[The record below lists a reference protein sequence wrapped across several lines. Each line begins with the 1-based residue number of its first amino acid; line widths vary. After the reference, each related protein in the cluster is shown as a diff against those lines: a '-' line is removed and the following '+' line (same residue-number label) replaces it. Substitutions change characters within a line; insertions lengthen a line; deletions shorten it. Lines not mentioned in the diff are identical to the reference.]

1 MKKLFYLLFIVG
13 FSNTLVAQEITGIVN
28 GSVIDRATGS
38 PLEGV
43 NVRLG
48 STLVF
53 TAQSNEQ
60 GKFSLEIPV
69 GRYKITATSTGY
81 NTFTQEIL
89 ATAGKTVTLNISLGS
104 SMEELQ
110 AVEVY
115 SSPLSGEVAGQRSLT
130 IEKTL
135 RIPANYLDPVRAIT
149 AYPGVVTANDQGNS
163 IIVRGNSPNG
173 LLWKLN
179 GVDIVNPNHLSNAGT
194 FSDKPMANGGGVNII
209 SAQII
214 DKTDFYTGQVPIAH
228 GNSLSGVIDMTLR
241 EGNKEKMEY
250 TAQASL
256 LGLDVAAEG
265 PLGKSQ
271 ATSFLAN
278 YRYSTVGLLSAMGV
292 DFGDESIAFQD
303 LSFHLNHRARKG
315 TTLSLFGFWGA
326 SRNDFDAKIP
336 EEWKQEKDQY
346 TINYTSRTGA
356 IGGNMTLPLGRGK
369 LNAAIAYSRTTQS
382 RDSEI
387 SREAYSLPAFVK
399 VDNYDQFN
407 GLFASRLDYSL
418 PLTNNV
424 SWTTGVS
431 ANEVNNEVFAVKIR
445 SYQADLFQDGEIL
458 YGRNYGMLI
467 QPFTNF
473 TFKFSPKVSFDAGVR
488 YVNYTFNSTD
498 AIEPR
503 AALSVKPNEQSFFTA
518 SYGLI
523 SQIQIAQMYAVNP
536 DLQLTKSH
544 HFDIAHTQMFS
555 NDLELKTGVYYQYLF
570 DVPIAARGYQFSALN
585 FLEGLPPDSLVSLGT
600 GTNYG
605 VDATLE
611 KQFFAKHYILL
622 GASYY
627 KSTYVPRNGIERNTR
642 FDGNYTLSAVHGKE
656 WTKESRRRTIGLN
669 TRILYLG
676 AMNQTQVWEA
686 ESILVG
692 ETIYNDAN
700 PYSEKLRDYFR
711 LDVRLSFR
719 KNKPGY
725 TRTFAI
731 DIQNLT
737 NQQNDAYEYYDRV
750 QAKTVMKYHLGIIPL
765 LVYRVDF

>member
-1 MKKLFYLLFIVG
+1 MKKVFYLLLIIG
-13 FSNTLVAQEITGIVN
+13 FSNHLTAQEITGVVK

-43 NVRLG
+43 NIRLEG
-48 STLVF
+48 LTST
-53 TAQSNEQ
+53 TQSNQQ
-60 GKFSLEIPV
+60 GKFSFEIPV

-81 NTFTQEIL
+81 TAYTQEIL
-89 ATAGKTVTLNISLGS
+89 VSAGKTLIINFSLDP

-110 AVEVY
+110 TVEVY
-115 SSPLSGEVAGQRSLT
+115 SSPMSEEVAGQRSLT
-130 IEKTL
+130 IEKTF

-173 LLWKLN
+173 LIWKLN
-179 GVDIVNPNHLSNAGT
+179 GADIVNPNHLSNAGT

-214 DKTDFYTGQVPIAH
+214 DKTDFYTGQVPVAY

-265 PLGKSQ
+265 PLGKNET
-271 ATSFLAN
+271 TSFLAN

-303 LSFHLNHRARKG
+303 LAFHLNHRARKG
-315 TTLSLFGFWGA
+315 MNLSVFGFWGD
-326 SRNDFDAKIP
+326 SRNDFDAKASD
-336 EEWKQEKDQY
+336 EWEQEKDQY
-346 TINYTSRTGA
+346 TINYKSRTGA

-369 LNAAIAYSRTTQS
+369 LSAALAYSRTTQS

-387 SREAYSLPAFVK
+387 SSEAYSSPAFVK
-399 VDNYDQFN
+399 VDDYDQVN
-407 GLFASRLDYSL
+407 GLFSSRLDYFLQFTS
-418 PLTNNV
+418 NF
-424 SWTTGVS
+424 SWTTGIS
-431 ANEVNNEVFAVKIR
+431 ANEVNNEVLAVKVR
-445 SYQADLFQDGEIL
+445 SYFTNQLQEEDIL

-467 QPFTNF
+467 QPYTSLKLNF
-473 TFKFSPKVSFDAGVR
+473 SSKVSFDAGVR
-488 YVNYTFNSTD
+488 YVNYTYNATD

-503 AALSVKPNEQSFFTA
+503 ATLSVKPNERSFLTA

-536 DLQLTKSH
+536 NLDLTKSH

-555 NDLELKTGVYYQYLF
+555 NDLELRTGLYYQSLF
-570 DVPIAARGYQFSALN
+570 DVPIASRGYQFSALN
-585 FLEGLPPDSLVSLGT
+585 FLEGLPPDSLVSGGT

-611 KQFFAKHYILL
+611 KQFFAKHYILI
-622 GASYY
+622 GATYY
-627 KSTYVPRNGIERNTR
+627 KSTYVPRDGLERNTR
-642 FDGNYTLSAVHGKE
+642 FDGNYTFSAVHGKE
-656 WTKESRRRTIGLN
+656 WTKETKRRTIGVN
-669 TRILYLG
+669 TRVLYLG
-676 AMNQTQVWEA
+676 GMNQSRVWEG
-686 ESILVG
+686 ESVRVG

-700 PYSEKLRDYFR
+700 PYSEKLGDYFR
-711 LDVRLSFR
+711 LDLRVSFR

-737 NQQNDAYEYYDRV
+737 NQQNDAYQYYDRV
-750 QAKTVMKYHLGIIPL
+750 QAKTLMKYHLGIIPL
-765 LVYRVDF
+765 LVYRIDF

>member
-1 MKKLFYLLFIVG
+1 MKKVFYLLLIIG
-13 FSNTLVAQEITGIVN
+13 FSNHLTAQEITGVVK

-43 NVRLG
+43 NIRLEG
-48 STLVF
+48 LTST
-53 TAQSNEQ
+53 TQSNQQ
-60 GKFSLEIPV
+60 GKFSFEIPV

-81 NTFTQEIL
+81 TAYTQEIL
-89 ATAGKTVTLNISLGS
+89 VSAGKTLIINFSLDP

-110 AVEVY
+110 TVEVY
-115 SSPLSGEVAGQRSLT
+115 SSPMSEEVAGQRSLT
-130 IEKTL
+130 IEKTF

-173 LLWKLN
+173 LIWKLN
-179 GVDIVNPNHLSNAGT
+179 GADIVNPNHLSNAGT

-214 DKTDFYTGQVPIAH
+214 DKTDFYTGQVPVAY
-228 GNSLSGVIDMTLR
+228 GNTLSGVIDMTLR

-265 PLGKSQ
+265 PLGKNET
-271 ATSFLAN
+271 TSFLAN

-303 LSFHLNHRARKG
+303 LAFHLNHRARKG
-315 TTLSLFGFWGA
+315 MNLSVFGFWGD
-326 SRNDFDAKIP
+326 SRNDFDAKASD
-336 EEWKQEKDQY
+336 EWEQEKDQY
-346 TINYTSRTGA
+346 TINYKSRTGA

-369 LNAAIAYSRTTQS
+369 LSAALAYSRTTQS

-387 SREAYSLPAFVK
+387 SSEAYSSPAFVK
-399 VDNYDQFN
+399 VDDYDQVN
-407 GLFASRLDYSL
+407 GLFSSRLDYFLQFTS
-418 PLTNNV
+418 NF
-424 SWTTGVS
+424 SWTTGIS
-431 ANEVNNEVFAVKIR
+431 ANEVNNEVLAVKVR
-445 SYQADLFQDGEIL
+445 SYFTNQLQEEDIL

-467 QPFTNF
+467 QPYTSLKLNF
-473 TFKFSPKVSFDAGVR
+473 SSKVSFDAGVR
-488 YVNYTFNSTD
+488 YVNYTYNATD

-503 AALSVKPNEQSFFTA
+503 ATLSVKPNERSFLTA

-523 SQIQIAQMYAVNP
+523 SQIQLAQMYAVNP
-536 DLQLTKSH
+536 NLDLTKSH

-555 NDLELKTGVYYQYLF
+555 NDLELRTGLYYQSLF
-570 DVPIAARGYQFSALN
+570 DVPIASRGYQFSALN
-585 FLEGLPPDSLVSLGT
+585 FLEGLPPDSLVSGGT

-611 KQFFAKHYILL
+611 KQFFAKHYILI

-627 KSTYVPRNGIERNTR
+627 KSTYVPRDGLERNTR
-642 FDGNYTLSAVHGKE
+642 FDGNYTFSAVHGKE
-656 WTKESRRRTIGLN
+656 WTKETKRRTIGVN
-669 TRILYLG
+669 TRVLYLG
-676 AMNQTQVWEA
+676 GMNQSRVWEG
-686 ESILVG
+686 ESVRVG

-700 PYSEKLRDYFR
+700 PYSEKLGDYFR
-711 LDVRLSFR
+711 LDLRVSFR

-737 NQQNDAYEYYDRV
+737 NQQNDAYQYYDRV
-750 QAKTVMKYHLGIIPL
+750 QAKTLMKYHLGIIPL
-765 LVYRVDF
+765 LVYRIDF

>member
-1 MKKLFYLLFIVG
+1 VKKVFYLLLIIG
-13 FSNTLVAQEITGIVN
+13 FSNHLTAQEITGVVK

-43 NVRLG
+43 NIRLEG
-48 STLVF
+48 LTST
-53 TAQSNEQ
+53 TQSNQQ
-60 GKFSLEIPV
+60 GKFSFEIPV

-81 NTFTQEIL
+81 TAYTQEIL
-89 ATAGKTVTLNISLGS
+89 VSAGKTLIINFSLDP

-110 AVEVY
+110 TVEVY
-115 SSPLSGEVAGQRSLT
+115 SSPMSEEVAGQRSLT
-130 IEKTL
+130 IEKTF

-173 LLWKLN
+173 LIWKLN
-179 GVDIVNPNHLSNAGT
+179 GADIVNPNHLSNAGT

-214 DKTDFYTGQVPIAH
+214 DKTDFYTGQVPVAY

-265 PLGKSQ
+265 PLGKNET
-271 ATSFLAN
+271 TSFLAN

-303 LSFHLNHRARKG
+303 LAFHLNHRARKG
-315 TTLSLFGFWGA
+315 MNLSVFGFWGD
-326 SRNDFDAKIP
+326 SRNDFDAKASD
-336 EEWKQEKDQY
+336 EWEQEKDQY
-346 TINYTSRTGA
+346 TINYKSRTGA

-369 LNAAIAYSRTTQS
+369 LSAALAYSRTTQS

-387 SREAYSLPAFVK
+387 SSEAYSSPAFVK
-399 VDNYDQFN
+399 VDDYDQVN
-407 GLFASRLDYSL
+407 GLFSSRLDYFLQFTS
-418 PLTNNV
+418 NF
-424 SWTTGVS
+424 SWTTGIS
-431 ANEVNNEVFAVKIR
+431 ANEVNNEVLAVKVR
-445 SYQADLFQDGEIL
+445 SYFTNQLQEEDIL

-467 QPFTNF
+467 QPYTSLKLNF
-473 TFKFSPKVSFDAGVR
+473 SSKVSFDAGVR
-488 YVNYTFNSTD
+488 YVNYTYNATD

-503 AALSVKPNEQSFFTA
+503 ATLSVKPNERSFLTA

-536 DLQLTKSH
+536 NLDLTKSH

-555 NDLELKTGVYYQYLF
+555 NDLELRTGLYYQSLF
-570 DVPIAARGYQFSALN
+570 DVPIASRGYQFSALN
-585 FLEGLPPDSLVSLGT
+585 FLEGLPPDSLVSGGT

-611 KQFFAKHYILL
+611 KQFFAKHYILI

-627 KSTYVPRNGIERNTR
+627 KSTYVPRDGLERNTR
-642 FDGNYTLSAVHGKE
+642 FDGNYTFSAVHGKE
-656 WTKESRRRTIGLN
+656 WTKETKRRTIGVN
-669 TRILYLG
+669 TRVLYLG
-676 AMNQTQVWEA
+676 GMNQSRVWEG
-686 ESILVG
+686 ESVRVG

-700 PYSEKLRDYFR
+700 PYSEKLGDYFR
-711 LDVRLSFR
+711 LDLRVSFR

-737 NQQNDAYEYYDRV
+737 NQQNDAYQYYDRL

-765 LVYRVDF
+765 LVYRIDF